1 MQTSDAAV
9 TAGPAPG
16 HFVLILS
23 CPDRSGIVH
32 AVTGFLVERHGNIV
46 ESQQFG
52 DQLTDRFFMR
62 IDFVVPGAA
71 TAESLGGE
79 FAAVADRFGM
89 DFELRSA
96 DAPYRTLI
104 LVSKH
109 LHCLNDLL
117 FRASTGALQIEI
129 PAVVSNHP
137 DAGPLVRSYGLD
149 FHHVPVT
156 PETKADAE
164 KRLLEIVD
172 ETGTHLVVLARY
184 MQVLSDDLCRRLSGH
199 AINIH
204 HSFLPSFKGARPY
217 HQAFDRGVKLVGA
230 TAHYVT
236 AELDEGP
243 IIEQDVV
250 RVDHTDREGQLVA
263 AGRDVEAQVLARAVR
278 WHAQS
283 RILLNGERTVVFR

>member
-1 MQTSDAAV
+1 MSPVPDAS
-9 TAGPAPG
+9 PASAE
-16 HFVLILS
+16 HVLILS
-23 CPDRSGIVH
+23 CPDRPGIVH
-32 AVTGFLVERHGNIV
+32 AVSGFLVEQGANIV

-52 DQLTDRFFMR
+52 DRLTDRFFMR
-62 IDFVVPGAA
+62 IAFVVEAAGGAEGLRGA
-71 TAESLGGE
+71 FVPVAE
-79 FAAVADRFGM
+79 RFGM
-89 DFELRSA
+89 EYELWA
-96 DAPYRTLI
+96 AAAPTRTLI
-104 LVSKH
+104 MVSKH

-137 DAGPLVRSYGLD
+137 DAGALVRSYGLE

-156 PETKADAE
+156 PDTKADAE
-164 KRLLEIVD
+164 KQLMDLVD

-184 MQVLSDDLCRRLSGH
+184 MQVLSDDLCRQLTGR

-236 AELDEGP
+236 GDLDEGP
-243 IIEQDVV
+243 IIEQDVL
-250 RVDHTDREGQLVA
+250 RVDHGYDQEQLVS
-263 AGRDVEAQVLARAVR
+263 AGRDVEAQVLSRAVR

-283 RILLNGERTVVFR
+283 RILLNGDRTVVFR